1 MRAIRNTA
9 HHLGQLEPAAQAC
22 IGRSSPELLFYFT
35 DRFPRLLMHV
45 YSVIGETRN
54 REVEV
59 WEELDLRNFYISF
72 ATAVPTRPQEQKE
85 ERVQD
90 PGQGNLY
97 LWMAG
102 LCVMVS
108 WILSTVSLVGL
119 WELKDGPIIT
129 AFFIFH
135 ALMVILLLIRMAR
148 SNGRSTSVKF

>member
-1 MRAIRNTA
+1 
-9 HHLGQLEPAAQAC
+9 
-22 IGRSSPELLFYFT
+22 
-35 DRFPRLLMHV
+35 MHV

-85 ERVQD
+85 ERVQGT
-90 PGQGNLY
+90 GQGNLY

-108 WILSTVSLVGL
+108 CILSTVSLVGL
-119 WELKDGPIIT
+119 MEGPII
-129 AFFIFH
+129 AALFIFH
-135 ALMVILLLIRMAR
+135 ALMVILLLMRMAR
-148 SNGRSTSVKF
+148 SNGQSTSVKF